1 MTVTA
6 TVTPT
11 VTATYTEVVTPTV
24 APTVT
29 ATVTVAELRL
39 AENSCSYC
47 HSCNFVVAIVA
58 VTSRLS

>member
-1 MTVTA
+1 MTAVVTATVTVTVTA

-11 VTATYTEVVTPTV
+11 VTT
-24 APTVT
+24 
-29 ATVTVAELRL
+29 TVTVAELRS

-47 HSCNFVVAIVA
+47 HSCNYVVAIVA